1 MPQVGRLD
9 SLVAHGGR
17 SGEGVAGFDRLL
29 GPARARHV
37 LVAGGERAAQGGIAL
52 LDGGQQM
59 AVVLRDELGLSERGA
74 AHGGT
79 ARGRHLCVRR
89 LTYPGGEH
97 TRIGWYNAPLMA
109 HRVGVIGAGE
119 ATRCPRL

>member
-79 ARGRHLCVRR
+79 ARGSHLCVRR
-89 LTYPGGEH
+89 VSPTLEESTHVLT
-97 TRIGWYNAPLMA
+97 GWYNAPVMA
-109 HRVGVIGAGE
+109 HRVGAS
-119 ATRCPRL
+119 

>member
-52 LDGGQQM
+52 LM
-59 AVVLRDELGLSERGA
+59 VLRDELRLSERGA

-79 ARGRHLCVRR
+79 ACGSHLCVRR

-97 TRIGWYNAPLMA
+97 ACILLG
-109 HRVGVIGAGE
+109 
-119 ATRCPRL
+119 